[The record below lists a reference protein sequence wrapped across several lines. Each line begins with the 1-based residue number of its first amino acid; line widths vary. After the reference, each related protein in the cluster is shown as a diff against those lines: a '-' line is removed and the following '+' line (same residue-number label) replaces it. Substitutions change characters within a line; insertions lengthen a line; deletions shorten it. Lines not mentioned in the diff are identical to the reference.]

1 MMTNFNKKMLDEIRK
16 ILPNK
21 IAEELVGVQP
31 MDSNIIKTM
40 YENSVDESELIKN
53 GFEPIDN
60 NTKLI
65 WVKKDD

>member
-1 MMTNFNKKMLDEIRK
+1 MTEFNKKILDKVRK
-16 ILPNK
+16 TLPNK

-31 MDSNIIKTM
+31 IDSNTIKTL